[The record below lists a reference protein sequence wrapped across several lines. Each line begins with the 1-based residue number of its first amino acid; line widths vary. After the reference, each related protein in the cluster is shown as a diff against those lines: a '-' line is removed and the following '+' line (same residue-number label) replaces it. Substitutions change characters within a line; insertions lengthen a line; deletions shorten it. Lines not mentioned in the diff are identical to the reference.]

1 MDSGGLP
8 ALKITGERLVCLA
21 SVEHIIQ
28 HKHNP
33 VLEAVISNLQDLRIA
48 LRTGSRWI
56 SSHSNPFQRWIPLER
71 PGQIRGKV
79 NRAFEDPDQKEF
91 LSLEE

>member
-48 LRTGSRWI
+48 LRTG
-56 SSHSNPFQRWIPLER
+56 P
-71 PGQIRGKV
+71 
-79 NRAFEDPDQKEF
+79 
-91 LSLEE
+91 